1 LASDQ
6 LIGFISPGLPASGSK
21 FINSV
26 KQPQTASPP
35 MQDPALTFGLEPR
48 SESERAYQLL
58 RRELLNGE
66 WLPSERLRPQAL
78 QQRFEL
84 GLTPIREALMR
95 LAVDGLVQGESQR
108 GFRACGV
115 SSGEWHDLMSARR
128 ELEQS
133 CLTRAM
139 ERGGADWEARIED
152 AMAQLARTPLPKS
165 AGDRKA
171 AELWEVR
178 HRNFH
183 FALVSASDSPWRL
196 RFWNTLTDH
205 SERYRK
211 LRLLRRKETAA
222 KVRDAVGDH
231 RAIMD
236 AVLSRDT
243 VRATQAMDTHLATT
257 EHAIAGLLQ
266 LADDQAGEA
275 AGK

>member
-1 LASDQ
+1 
-6 LIGFISPGLPASGSK
+6 
-21 FINSV
+21 
-26 KQPQTASPP
+26 

-48 SESERAYQLL
+48 SEAERAYQLL

-66 WLPSERLRPQAL
+66 WLPHERLRPQAL
-78 QQRFEL
+78 QQRFAL

-115 SSGEWHDLMSARR
+115 SSEEWHDLMSARR
-128 ELEQS
+128 DLERS
-133 CLTRAM
+133 CLARAI
-139 ERGGADWEARIED
+139 ERGGADWEARIME
-152 AMAQLARTPLPKS
+152 AMAQLARTALPKS
-165 AGDRKA
+165 ASDRKA

-183 FALVSASDSPWRL
+183 FALVSACGSPWRL

-231 RAIMD
+231 RAIME
-236 AVLSRDT
+236 AVLSRDAA
-243 VRATQAMDTHLATT
+243 RAAQVMDAHLAAT
-257 EHAIAGLLQ
+257 EQAIAGLLQ
-266 LADDQAGEA
+266 LAAEVSGTITGA
-275 AGK
+275 K

>member
-1 LASDQ
+1 MPIQ
-6 LIGFISPGLPASGSK
+6 EPLP
-21 FINSV
+21 
-26 KQPQTASPP
+26 
-35 MQDPALTFGLEPR
+35 TFGLEPR
-48 SESERAYQLL
+48 SEAERAYQML

-66 WLPSERLRPQAL
+66 WLPHERLRPQAL
-78 QQRFEL
+78 QQRFAL

-115 SSGEWHDLMSARR
+115 SSEEWHDLMSARR
-128 ELEQS
+128 ELERS
-133 CLTRAM
+133 CLSRAIM
-139 ERGGADWEARIED
+139 HGGPDWEVRVAD
-152 AMAQLARTPLPKS
+152 ALEQLARTPLPRS
-165 AGDRKA
+165 ASDRKA

-183 FALVSASDSPWRL
+183 FALVSACGSPWRL

-231 RAIMD
+231 RVILD
-236 AVLSRDT
+236 AVLSRDAA
-243 VRATQAMDTHLATT
+243 RAAQVMDAHLAAT
-257 EHAIAGLLQ
+257 EQAIAELLQ
-266 LADDQAGEA
+266 LAAERDGAFVA
-275 AGK
+275 AK

>member
-1 LASDQ
+1 
-6 LIGFISPGLPASGSK
+6 
-21 FINSV
+21 
-26 KQPQTASPP
+26 
-35 MQDPALTFGLEPR
+35 MQDPTLTFGLEPR
-48 SESERAYQLL
+48 SEAERAYQLL

-66 WLPSERLRPQAL
+66 WLPNERLRAQAL
-78 QQRFEL
+78 QQRYAL

-115 SSGEWHDLMSARR
+115 SSEEWHDLMSARR
-128 ELEQS
+128 DLERT
-133 CLTRAM
+133 CLARAI
-139 ERGGADWEARIED
+139 ERGDADWEARIAD
-152 AMAQLARTPLPKS
+152 TMAQLARTPLPKS

-183 FALVSASDSPWRL
+183 FALVSACASPWRL

-211 LRLLRRKETAA
+211 LRLLRRKEMAA

-231 RAIMD
+231 QAILA

-243 VRATQAMDTHLATT
+243 AQATQLMDTHLAAT
-257 EHAIAGLLQ
+257 EHAIAELLQ
-266 LADDQAGEA
+266 FAVERDGTATGA
-275 AGK
+275 K

>member
-1 LASDQ
+1 
-6 LIGFISPGLPASGSK
+6 
-21 FINSV
+21 
-26 KQPQTASPP
+26 
-35 MQDPALTFGLEPR
+35 MQDPLLSLGLEPR
-48 SESERAYQLL
+48 SEAERAYLVL

-66 WLPSERLRPQAL
+66 WLPNERLRPQDL

-108 GFRACGV
+108 GFRARGV
-115 SSGEWHDLMSARR
+115 SSEEWHDLMSARR
-128 ELEQS
+128 ELEGH
-133 CLTRAM
+133 CLALAI
-139 ERGGADWEARIED
+139 EHGGADWEIRITA
-152 AMAQLARTPLPKS
+152 AMEQLSRTPLPKS

-183 FALVSASDSPWRL
+183 FALVSACGSPWRL
-196 RFWNTLTDH
+196 RFWTTLTDH

-243 VRATQAMDTHLATT
+243 AHATQVMNAHLAAT
-257 EHAIAGLLQ
+257 EHAIAALLQ
-266 LADDQAGEA
+266 LAASRDGIPTKKQ
-275 AGK
+275 

>member
-1 LASDQ
+1 
-6 LIGFISPGLPASGSK
+6 
-21 FINSV
+21 
-26 KQPQTASPP
+26 

-48 SESERAYQLL
+48 SEAERAYQLL

-66 WLPSERLRPQAL
+66 WLPHERLRPQAL
-78 QQRFEL
+78 QQRFAL

-128 ELEQS
+128 ELERS
-133 CLTRAM
+133 CLALAISRGGTDWETRIGDAM
-139 ERGGADWEARIED
+139 E
-152 AMAQLARTPLPKS
+152 QLARTPLPRS
-165 AGDRKA
+165 ASDRNA

-178 HRNFH
+178 HRTFH
-183 FALVSASDSPWRL
+183 LALVSACGSPWRL

-236 AVLSRDT
+236 AVLSRNT
-243 VRATQAMDTHLATT
+243 TRAAQLMDAHLATT
-257 EHAIAGLLQ
+257 EQAIAELLQ
-266 LADDQAGEA
+266 LAA
-275 AGK
+275 AGDAFSTPVK

>member
-1 LASDQ
+1 MRH
-6 LIGFISPGLPASGSK
+6 PAFS
-21 FINSV
+21 
-26 KQPQTASPP
+26 
-35 MQDPALTFGLEPR
+35 FGLEPR
-48 SESERAYQLL
+48 SEAERAYQVL

-66 WLPSERLRPQAL
+66 WLPNERLRPQAL
-78 QQRFEL
+78 QERFAL

-108 GFRACGV
+108 GFRACSV
-115 SSGEWHDLMSARR
+115 SSEEWHDLMSARR
-128 ELEQS
+128 DLERN
-133 CLTRAM
+133 CLSIAIQ
-139 ERGGADWEARIED
+139 RGGADWETRVTD

-165 AGDRKA
+165 ASDRKA

-183 FALVSASDSPWRL
+183 FALVSACGSPWRL

-231 RAIMD
+231 QAIME
-236 AVLSRDT
+236 AVLSRNIA
-243 VRATQAMDTHLATT
+243 RATRVMDTHLATT
-257 EHAIAGLLQ
+257 EQAIAELLQ
-266 LADDQAGEA
+266 LAVQSDGAIA
-275 AGK
+275 AAK

>member
-1 LASDQ
+1 
-6 LIGFISPGLPASGSK
+6 
-21 FINSV
+21 
-26 KQPQTASPP
+26 
-35 MQDPALTFGLEPR
+35 MHDPALTFGLEPR
-48 SESERAYQLL
+48 SEAERAYQML

-66 WLPSERLRPQAL
+66 WLPHERLRPPAL
-78 QQRFEL
+78 QERFAL

-115 SSGEWHDLMSARR
+115 SSEEWHDLMSARR
-128 ELEQS
+128 ELERN
-133 CLTRAM
+133 CLARAID
-139 ERGGADWEARIED
+139 RGGPKWETRIAD
-152 AMAQLARTPLPKS
+152 AMAQLARTPLPKG

-183 FALVSASDSPWRL
+183 FALVSACGSPWRL

-231 RAIMD
+231 QAILE

-243 VRATQAMDTHLATT
+243 ARATKVIDAHLAIT
-257 EHAIAGLLQ
+257 EQAIAELLQ
-266 LADDQAGEA
+266 LAEESDGAVA
-275 AGK
+275 VTK

>member
-1 LASDQ
+1 
-6 LIGFISPGLPASGSK
+6 
-21 FINSV
+21 
-26 KQPQTASPP
+26 
-35 MQDPALTFGLEPR
+35 MQDPILSFGLEPR
-48 SESERAYQLL
+48 SEAERAYLLL

-66 WLPSERLRPQAL
+66 WLPLERLRPQAL
-78 QQRFEL
+78 QQRFAL

-115 SSGEWHDLMSARR
+115 SSEEWHDLMSARR
-128 ELEQS
+128 ELERN
-133 CLTRAM
+133 CLAHAIQ
-139 ERGGADWEARIED
+139 RGGSVWETRIAD
-152 AMAQLARTPLPKS
+152 AMMQLARTPLPKG

-183 FALVSASDSPWRL
+183 FALVSACGSPWRL

-211 LRLLRRKETAA
+211 LRLLRRKEMAA

-243 VRATQAMDTHLATT
+243 ACATQVMDAHLAAT
-257 EHAIAGLLQ
+257 EQAIAGLLQ
-266 LADDQAGEA
+266 FAGDASGVSTGNKNAERSLAPRQ
-275 AGK
+275 

>member
-1 LASDQ
+1 
-6 LIGFISPGLPASGSK
+6 
-21 FINSV
+21 
-26 KQPQTASPP
+26 
-35 MQDPALTFGLEPR
+35 MQDPRLTFSLEPR
-48 SESERAYQLL
+48 SEAERAYQVL

-66 WLPSERLRPQAL
+66 WLPLERLQPQVL
-78 QQRFEL
+78 RQRFAL

-108 GFRACGV
+108 GFRARGV
-115 SSGEWHDLMSARR
+115 SAEEWHDLMSTRR
-128 ELEQS
+128 ELERH
-133 CLTRAM
+133 CLTHAI
-139 ERGGADWEARIED
+139 ERGNADWEARIR
-152 AMAQLARTPLPKS
+152 ATMAQLARTPLPKS
-165 AGDRKA
+165 SGDRKA

-183 FALVSASDSPWRL
+183 FALVSACGSPWRL

-231 RAIMD
+231 RAIME

-243 VRATQAMDTHLATT
+243 ARATKAMDSHLATT
-257 EHAIAGLLQ
+257 EQAIAGLLH
-266 LADDQAGEA
+266 LADDG
-275 AGK
+275 GVTPP

>member
-1 LASDQ
+1 
-6 LIGFISPGLPASGSK
+6 
-21 FINSV
+21 
-26 KQPQTASPP
+26 
-35 MQDPALTFGLEPR
+35 MQDPLLTFSLEPR
-48 SESERAYQLL
+48 SEAERAYQVL

-66 WLPSERLRPQAL
+66 WLPNERLRPHAL
-78 QQRFEL
+78 QQRFAL

-108 GFRACGV
+108 GFRARGV
-115 SSGEWHDLMSARR
+115 SAEEWHDLMSVRR
-128 ELEQS
+128 DLERA
-133 CLTRAM
+133 CLERAIA
-139 ERGGADWEARIED
+139 RGGPDWESRIAE

-165 AGDRKA
+165 ASDRKA

-183 FALVSASDSPWRL
+183 FALVSACDSPWRL

-231 RAIMD
+231 QAIMD

-243 VRATQAMDTHLATT
+243 ALATQVMDTHLATT
-257 EHAIAGLLQ
+257 EHAIAELLH
-266 LADDQAGEA
+266 LAAQNDRPSPRHNKNAKRSLASRQ
-275 AGK
+275 

>member
-1 LASDQ
+1 
-6 LIGFISPGLPASGSK
+6 
-21 FINSV
+21 
-26 KQPQTASPP
+26 
-35 MQDPALTFGLEPR
+35 MQDPALTFALEPR
-48 SESERAYQLL
+48 SEAERAYHVL

-66 WLPSERLRPQAL
+66 WLPLERLRPQAL
-78 QQRFEL
+78 QQRFAL

-95 LAVDGLVQGESQR
+95 LAVDGLVQGYSQR

-115 SSGEWHDLMSARR
+115 SAAEWRDLMSARR
-128 ELEQS
+128 ELERA
-133 CLTRAM
+133 CLARAI
-139 ERGGADWEARIED
+139 ERGDAGWETRIKD

-165 AGDRKA
+165 ASDRKA

-183 FALVSASDSPWRL
+183 FALVSDCASPWRL

-231 RAIMD
+231 RTIME

-243 VRATQAMDTHLATT
+243 DKATRVMDKHLATT
-257 EHAIAGLLQ
+257 EHAIAELLQ
-266 LADDQAGEA
+266 LADDRDSGATPS
-275 AGK
+275 K

>member
-1 LASDQ
+1 
-6 LIGFISPGLPASGSK
+6 
-21 FINSV
+21 
-26 KQPQTASPP
+26 
-35 MQDPALTFGLEPR
+35 MQDPLIAFSLEPR
-48 SESERAYQLL
+48 SEAERAYQLL

-66 WLPSERLRPQAL
+66 WLPHERLRPQAL

-128 ELEQS
+128 ELERS
-133 CLTRAM
+133 CLARAI
-139 ERGGADWEARIED
+139 ERGGKDWEARITD

-165 AGDRKA
+165 ATDRKA

-178 HRNFH
+178 HRHFH
-183 FALVSASDSPWRL
+183 FALVSACGSPWRL

-211 LRLLRRKETAA
+211 LRLLRRKEMAA

-231 RAIMD
+231 QAIME
-236 AVLSRDT
+236 AVLSRDI
-243 VRATQAMDTHLATT
+243 AQAAQVMDTHLAAT
-257 EHAIAGLLQ
+257 EHAIAELLQ
-266 LADDQAGEA
+266 FAAQHEGAGL
-275 AGK
+275 GTK